1 MKHAVE
7 LLVTLKIPDVTAAT
21 ARQALQRR
29 LGYAAL
35 LADLRRADWW
45 RIEVEADS
53 AQAALALGQEL
64 AERTNLFVNP
74 NKHRYTCQTAWTPE
88 PAGDGQTT
96 VGVVTGF
103 HDDASSELT
112 AHALQGRL
120 GYGGRVLS
128 LDHGTCWS
136 LVLNEPDPAKAVALA
151 EAMAVSRTRSDG
163 LLANPHSQWWRIVAP
178 A

>member
-29 LGYAAL
+29 LGYAAQ

-45 RIEVEADS
+45 RIEVEAESEAD
-53 AQAALALGQEL
+53 ALALGREL

-74 NKHRYTCQTAWTPE
+74 NKHRYTCQLTWRPEATTA
-88 PAGDGQTT
+88 GQTT

-103 HDDASSELT
+103 HDEASAEL
-112 AHALQGRL
+112 AARALQGRL
-120 GYGGRVLS
+120 GYGGKVLG

-136 LVLNEPDPAKAVALA
+136 LTLNEPDRAKAVELA
-151 EAMAVSRTRSDG
+151 KAMAVSETRNDG
-163 LLANPHSQWWRIVAP
+163 LLANPHSQWWRIVEP